1 MSALNIVSRT
11 RENIEYADD
20 GPSIVFVVRI
30 VTIYKTSV
38 STYINLAN
46 IWLISTDI
54 DIDRVGGGGG
64 CVLVFTKLR
73 L

>member
-38 STYINLAN
+38 STHINLAN
-46 IWLISTDI
+46 MWLISTDI
-54 DIDRVGGGGG
+54 DM
-64 CVLVFTKLR
+64 
-73 L
+73 